1 MKYQVKKYLIT
12 ATSNENME
20 GRHKEY
26 RRGRVYNIDGVE
38 VGGTQRGKLIIL
50 THLPSGLAFPV
61 ANYATYQEFENDI
74 ENFRNLIKEHK
85 ETLKKATEMMKDLPI
100 FEG

>member
-1 MKYQVKKYLIT
+1 MKYHVKKYLIT
-12 ATSNENME
+12 ATSNKNME

-26 RRGRVYNIDGVE
+26 RKGRVYNIDGVE
-38 VGGTQRGKLIIL
+38 VGGTQRGGLIIL
-50 THLPSGLAFPV
+50 THLSSGLAFPI
-61 ANYATYQEFENDI
+61 ADYSTYKEFEDDI
-74 ENFRNLIKEHK
+74 DNFRNFIKEHD